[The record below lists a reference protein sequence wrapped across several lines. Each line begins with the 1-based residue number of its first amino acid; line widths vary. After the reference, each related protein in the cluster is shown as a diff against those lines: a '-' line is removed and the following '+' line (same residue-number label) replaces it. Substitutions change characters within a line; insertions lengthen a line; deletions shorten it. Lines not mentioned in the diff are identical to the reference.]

1 MIAGNVT
8 GGCTNCGQSKV
19 PAPSSRPNARN
30 PGRGSGVRHNV
41 MDATAARLPGFALTV
56 LPVATRRFAVRIG
69 RDDRP
74 ADGDRELGG
83 ASAATTEETLTALYV
98 AEYGRLLRLAAL
110 LVDDVDSCEEIVQ
123 EAYLKVHAALL
134 GPKPR
139 LRDEDRAL
147 AYLRQTVVNLARSS
161 LRRRL
166 VARKHAPRPMPDA
179 PSAEE
184 GAYAQVER
192 AAVVKALRE
201 LPRRQ
206 REAVVLRYYG
216 DLTEAAAAR
225 CHGRQRRCRQG
236 LHLAGTRGACRSVG
250 GAAMSSDTGTR
261 AALRRLLAEA
271 VEPVEPAPGAQTRL
285 LARARAQAQRRKVAD
300 R

>member
-1 MIAGNVT
+1 ME
-8 GGCTNCGQSKV
+8 
-19 PAPSSRPNARN
+19 
-30 PGRGSGVRHNV
+30 
-41 MDATAARLPGFALTV
+41 ATAARLPVFAPTV
-56 LPVATRRFAVRIG
+56 LPVATRRFVGRSPVPEDGNADRAVAAAG
-69 RDDRP
+69 SP
-74 ADGDRELGG
+74 ESAAPEQ
-83 ASAATTEETLTALYV
+83 ASARTSEETLTALYV

-110 LVDDVDSCEEIVQ
+110 LVDDLGSCEEIVQ

-139 LRDEDRAL
+139 LRDDDRAL

-192 AAVVKALRE
+192 AAVVKALRD

-216 DLTEAAAAR
+216 DLSEAAAASVM
-225 CHGRQRRCRQG
+225 GV
-236 LHLAGTRGACRSVG
+236 SVG
-250 GAAMSSDTGTR
+250 AVKSYTSRGLAA
-261 AALRRLLAEA
+261 LAEA
-271 VEPVEPAPGAQTRL
+271 LEELR
-285 LARARAQAQRRKVAD
+285 
-300 R
+300 

>member
-1 MIAGNVT
+1 
-8 GGCTNCGQSKV
+8 
-19 PAPSSRPNARN
+19 
-30 PGRGSGVRHNV
+30 
-41 MDATAARLPGFALTV
+41 MDATTARLPGFALTV
-56 LPVATRRFAVRIG
+56 LPVGDRRYRVPIG
-69 RDDRP
+69 RDDRS
-74 ADGDRELGG
+74 ADVAET
-83 ASAATTEETLTALYV
+83 AAATSTATTEETLTALYV

-110 LVDDVDSCEEIVQ
+110 LVDDVYSCEEIVQ

-161 LRRRL
+161 LRRRI

-192 AAVVKALRE
+192 TAVVNALRN

-216 DLTEAAAAR
+216 DLSEAAAASVM
-225 CHGRQRRCRQG
+225 GV
-236 LHLAGTRGACRSVG
+236 SVG
-250 GAAMSSDTGTR
+250 AVKSYTSRGLAA
-261 AALRRLLAEA
+261 LAEA
-271 VEPVEPAPGAQTRL
+271 LEELR
-285 LARARAQAQRRKVAD
+285 
-300 R
+300 

>member
-1 MIAGNVT
+1 VI
-8 GGCTNCGQSKV
+8 
-19 PAPSSRPNARN
+19 
-30 PGRGSGVRHNV
+30 
-41 MDATAARLPGFALTV
+41 DATAARLTVFAPTV
-56 LPVATRRFAVRIG
+56 LPVATRRFVG
-69 RDDRP
+69 RSGVVGDRN
-74 ADGDRELGG
+74 ADRKADRELSATGE
-83 ASAATTEETLTALYV
+83 SAATTEETLTALYV

-110 LVDDVDSCEEIVQ
+110 LVDDLGSCEEIVQ
-123 EAYLKVHAALL
+123 DAYLKVHAALL
-134 GPKPR
+134 GPTPR

-192 AAVVKALRE
+192 TAVVKALRD

-216 DLTEAAAAR
+216 DLSEAAAA
-225 CHGRQRRCRQG
+225 GVMG
-236 LHLAGTRGACRSVG
+236 VSVG
-250 GAAMSSDTGTR
+250 AVKAYTSRGLAA
-261 AALRRLLAEA
+261 LAEA
-271 VEPVEPAPGAQTRL
+271 LEELR
-285 LARARAQAQRRKVAD
+285 
-300 R
+300 